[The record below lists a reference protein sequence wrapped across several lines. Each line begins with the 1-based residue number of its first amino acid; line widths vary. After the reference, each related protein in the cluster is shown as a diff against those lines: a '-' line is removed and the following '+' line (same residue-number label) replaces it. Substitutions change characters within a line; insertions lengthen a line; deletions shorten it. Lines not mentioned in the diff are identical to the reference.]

1 MHMHSA
7 CLGGAGWSCR
17 TRCHR
22 TANQRQRLRACI
34 MLDDS
39 AQAQAHAEACTTTGG
54 QTATAGSPTP
64 PFARAGSESS
74 MFSVSIEMAPGFE
87 TRAGPGGA
95 PGEGGGA
102 GGGPGAGASVAPF
115 VPAHCSNL

>member
-1 MHMHSA
+1 
-7 CLGGAGWSCR
+7 
-17 TRCHR
+17 
-22 TANQRQRLRACI
+22 

-95 PGEGGGA
+95 PGEGGGRRRRA
-102 GGGPGAGASVAPF
+102 GRRRVGSAFRSSSLLKF
-115 VPAHCSNL
+115 VI